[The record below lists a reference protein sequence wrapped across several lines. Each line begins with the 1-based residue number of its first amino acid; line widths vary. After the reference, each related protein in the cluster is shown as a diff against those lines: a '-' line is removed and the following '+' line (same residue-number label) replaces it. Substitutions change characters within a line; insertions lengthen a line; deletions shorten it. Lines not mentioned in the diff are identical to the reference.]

1 MPLRRARQ
9 PSTAD
14 TARAAKRLASIDAA
28 FNRAAG
34 YDPSRYADESDR
46 PPQKRSRRAV
56 VPDDEEDEADEDDVE
71 MELVA
76 GSAAPAGPG
85 STAAVP
91 EGLGGGFLP
100 EPADGGTGG
109 GGFPVEDDEQP
120 AGGFLPEPPGG
131 GGGFLTEADQGAMMG
146 GGFFPDASASD
157 AGGGGGFLLPDPS
170 SLDTPMPPADAG
182 YGTAGGS
189 LPPPDN
195 LSRDFDPFAG
205 AGGFLPDDDTPS
217 NSLSSLLPTP
227 APLTNRLPTPPP
239 PPSRIPLARIPAAL
253 RDLGLHRV
261 GLAGAE
267 LIALFD
273 DVASEDEDDPLRG
286 RSVRRERFVEA
297 CEVLLG
303 DEEPPSA
310 EEEQEEDRAA
320 EDDDLGLGEGRRRRR
335 QPTRQQPSRRS
346 TRGRR
351 AAPGEV
357 EEGEDEEAQD
367 DVVEKDFG
375 EAGVDDESSSSF
387 ASESDVAIDDEDD
400 DDIVD
405 VPAKGK
411 KAAGKKG
418 AKGRRVAKGD
428 PSRPLSKQDL
438 ADAADTFDL
447 FFDESPQLAFGQQER
462 GITLMELQRACRVLK
477 EKMTDGDLN
486 EMLEYAAKSK
496 GVVDLEAFA
505 RILREA
511 GL

>member
-1 MPLRRARQ
+1 M
-9 PSTAD
+9 
-14 TARAAKRLASIDAA
+14 
-28 FNRAAG
+28 
-34 YDPSRYADESDR
+34 
-46 PPQKRSRRAV
+46 
-56 VPDDEEDEADEDDVE
+56 PDDEEDEDDEDDVE

-76 GSAAPAGPG
+76 GSGAPVGTA
-85 STAAVP
+85 STAAGA
-91 EGLGGGFLP
+91 EGLGGGFLS
-100 EPADGGTGG
+100 EPADAGPGG
-109 GGFPVEDDEQP
+109 GGFIVEDDGPP
-120 AGGFLPEPPGG
+120 AGGFLPEPVGG
-131 GGGFLTEADQGAMMG
+131 GGGFLTEADQGATMS
-146 GGFFPDASASD
+146 GGFLPEPAASD
-157 AGGGGGFLLPDPS
+157 VGGGGGFFLPDPS
-170 SLDTPMPPADAG
+170 SLDTPMRPAESDF
-182 YGTAGGS
+182 GGGGGF

-195 LSRDFDPFAG
+195 FSHDPDSFAG
-205 AGGFLPDDDTPS
+205 AGGFLLDDGDDGPS
-217 NSLSSLLPTP
+217 TSLSSLLPTP

-273 DVASEDEDDPLRG
+273 DVASEDEDDPMRG

-310 EEEQEEDRAA
+310 EEDKEDEGEGAGEQ
-320 EDDDLGLGEGRRRRR
+320 DDLGLGEGRRRRR

-351 AAPGEV
+351 AAAQGDD
-357 EEGEDEEAQD
+357 EGDDDEAQD

-375 EAGVDDESSSSF
+375 GEVGVDESSSSF
-387 ASESDVAIDDEDD
+387 ESESDVDIDDEDEDED
-400 DDIVD
+400 DL
-405 VPAKGK
+405 PAKGK
-411 KAAGKKG
+411 KAAAKKG
-418 AKGRRVAKGD
+418 AKGRRAAKGD

-438 ADAADTFDL
+438 ADAADSFNL

-462 GITLMELQRACRVLK
+462 VLTLMELQRACRVLK
-477 EKMTDGDLN
+477 EKMSDGDVRPALSLSLSSCASSSSTAARLTLLSQQLN

-505 RILREA
+505 RILVET